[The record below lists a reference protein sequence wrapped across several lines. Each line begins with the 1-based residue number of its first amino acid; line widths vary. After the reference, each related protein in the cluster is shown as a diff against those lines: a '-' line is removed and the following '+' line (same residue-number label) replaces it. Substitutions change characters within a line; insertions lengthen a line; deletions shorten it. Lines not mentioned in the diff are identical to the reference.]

1 MTNNN
6 TLQATVEILRANI
19 EAINAIRAT
28 AQDMPMAE
36 AAQIL
41 LIERYNLS
49 QPEAQEIVEQ
59 LTAGLEDYDTQR
71 VAAETSDDFI
81 RERIADATQSL
92 SPADRTT
99 ALARMLAALELT
111 TNKNA
116 SQAEIDA
123 IVAANAAL
131 SDDELIDAITEAYQ
145 GLNVESILGEVVN
158 ESLDTEMVR
167 KIADT
172 AALRD
177 PEFRLAAALQLY
189 IAQREGS
196 FNIADEAETPRID
209 PTTLGAMAGA
219 GIDAYVAAVDLHEG
233 RIDLN
238 KWQTIM
244 KWILGGLLTAAMYL
258 FVIVALAYSVGTL
271 AVTVWLAL
279 GSGLV
284 VYVLTLLATLL
295 LMSWLSPKMFEGCN
309 WILSKLSPVYDKSIV
324 KITEW
329 FNILKEKIARWA
341 EASKNWV
348 ATKTAATPAQ
358 TQAAPIPVTA
368 TATTT
373 TASENTNATLA

>member
-131 SDDELIDAITEAYQ
+131 SDDELIDAITEAY
-145 GLNVESILGEVVN
+145 L
-158 ESLDTEMVR
+158 SL
-167 KIADT
+167 IH
-172 AALRD
+172 
-177 PEFRLAAALQLY
+177 
-189 IAQREGS
+189 I
-196 FNIADEAETPRID
+196 
-209 PTTLGAMAGA
+209 
-219 GIDAYVAAVDLHEG
+219 
-233 RIDLN
+233 
-238 KWQTIM
+238 
-244 KWILGGLLTAAMYL
+244 
-258 FVIVALAYSVGTL
+258 
-271 AVTVWLAL
+271 
-279 GSGLV
+279 
-284 VYVLTLLATLL
+284 
-295 LMSWLSPKMFEGCN
+295 
-309 WILSKLSPVYDKSIV
+309 
-324 KITEW
+324 
-329 FNILKEKIARWA
+329 
-341 EASKNWV
+341 
-348 ATKTAATPAQ
+348 
-358 TQAAPIPVTA
+358 
-368 TATTT
+368 
-373 TASENTNATLA
+373 

>member
-6 TLQATVEILRANI
+6 TLQATVETLHANI
-19 EAINAIRAT
+19 EAINAIRAN

-59 LTAGLEDYDTQR
+59 LSAGLEDYNAQR

-81 RERIADATQSL
+81 RTRIIDATQSY

-111 TNKNA
+111 SNKDA

-123 IVAANAAL
+123 LVAANAAL

-145 GLNVESILGEVVN
+145 GLNIESILGEVVN
-158 ESLDTEMVR
+158 DSLDAEMVR

-172 AALRD
+172 AALRE

-196 FNIADEAETPRID
+196 FNVADDTDTPQID

-219 GIDAYVAAVDLHEG
+219 GIDAYVAAIDLHEG
-233 RIDLN
+233 RIDLQ

-284 VYVLTLLATLL
+284 VYILTMLATIL
-295 LMSWLSPKMFEGCN
+295 LMSWISPKMFEGCN
-309 WILSKLSPVYDKSIV
+309 WILSKLSPVYDKTIV
-324 KITEW
+324 KLTEW
-329 FNILKEKIARWA
+329 FNILKEKIARWV

-348 ATKTAATPAQ
+348 ATKTAATPSQA
-358 TQAAPIPVTA
+358 QAAPVAAPAAIAAP
-368 TATTT
+368 
-373 TASENTNATLA
+373 ENTNTNTTLA